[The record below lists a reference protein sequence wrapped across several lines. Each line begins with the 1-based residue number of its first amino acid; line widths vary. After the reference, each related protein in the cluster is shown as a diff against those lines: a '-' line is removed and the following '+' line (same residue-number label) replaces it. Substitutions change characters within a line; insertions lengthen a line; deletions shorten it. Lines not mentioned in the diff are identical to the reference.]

1 MPCRIWGLVALLCGL
16 ACAPHEADP
25 VPAQGPLRLV
35 RLATWNLHD
44 LFDARDD
51 PYDDEVRTSARLE
64 ADLEARARVL
74 RELDADLLAV
84 QEVETGGLLQ
94 DLARRTGY
102 RQVVL
107 LEGNDVQRGID
118 VGLLSRLPLKGSRT
132 HLADRLP
139 RTRGAP
145 RDSRFSRDCLE
156 VHVAV
161 PGGLVLLVNHFK
173 SQAFGGRR
181 SEALRLAQAGRVRE
195 IALELTR
202 FPLAI
207 LGDLNADPDSPSLA
221 PLKQPPFLDP
231 LDALP
236 REGRVTWRKGRRDS
250 ALDYILLNPALARR
264 LVPGSVRILEGE
276 AVQAASDHRPVLLD
290 LWLPDWEGQEGP
302 PSQASEGAPP

>member
-1 MPCRIWGLVALLCGL
+1 MPCRVWGLLALLCAL
-16 ACAPHEADP
+16 ACAPHRAGPPPEP
-25 VPAQGPLRLV
+25 GPLRLV

-51 PYDDEVRTSARLE
+51 PYDDEVPTPERLE

-84 QEVETGGLLQ
+84 QEVETGELLQ
-94 DLARRTGY
+94 ELARRTGY
-102 RQVVL
+102 QQVVL
-107 LEGNDVQRGID
+107 REGNDVQRGID
-118 VGLLSRLPLKGSRT
+118 VGILSRLPLQGSRT
-132 HLADRLP
+132 HLDDRLP

-161 PGGLVLLVNHFK
+161 PGGLVLLINHFK

-195 IALELTR
+195 IALELDR

-221 PLKQPPFLDP
+221 PLRSPPFLDP
-231 LDALP
+231 LEALP
-236 REGRVTWRKGRRDS
+236 PAGRVTWRKGSRES
-250 ALDYILLNPALARR
+250 ALDYILVNQALARR
-264 LVPGSVRILEGE
+264 VVPGSVRILDGV
-276 AVQAASDHRPVLLD
+276 AVQAASDHRPVMLD

-302 PSQASEGAPP
+302 PSQTGEGAPP

>member
-1 MPCRIWGLVALLCGL
+1 MPCRIWGLVALLL
-16 ACAPHEADP
+16 VLSCAPHEADP
-25 VPAQGPLRLV
+25 VPLQGPVRLV

-51 PYDDEVRTSARLE
+51 PYDDEIRTDARLE
-64 ADLEARARVL
+64 ADMEARARVI

-84 QEVETGGLLQ
+84 QEVETGALLQ
-94 DLARRTGY
+94 ELARRTGY
-102 RQVVL
+102 EQVVL

-118 VGLLSRLPLKGSRT
+118 VGLLSRIPLHGSRT
-132 HLADRLP
+132 HVADLLP

-145 RDSRFSRDCLE
+145 REARFSRDCLE

-161 PGGLVLLVNHFK
+161 PGGLVLLINHFK

-181 SEALRLAQAGRVRE
+181 SEALRLAQARRVRE
-195 IALELTR
+195 IALDLAEV
-202 FPLAI
+202 PLAV
-207 LGDLNADPDSPSLA
+207 LGDLNAEPDSPSLA

-231 LDALP
+231 LDVLP
-236 REGRVTWRKGRRDS
+236 RRDRVTWRNGRRHS

-276 AVQAASDHRPVLLD
+276 AIRAASDHRPVLLD
-290 LWLPDWEGQEGP
+290 LWLPDWETQEGP
-302 PSQASEGAPP
+302 PSQAGEGAPP